1 MRDTVPP
8 EVLMP
13 LEKWSDQVNV
23 VRLLDDPVF
32 TDDLQL
38 LNELWEKNGGNAVL
52 DFSSVKFI
60 NSSNISRLLRLRKR
74 AVSSELKL
82 ILCGIST
89 QLWGTFLSTGLD
101 KVFEFSDNVTT
112 ALATLQISSD
122 QSTR

>member
-1 MRDTVPP
+1 
-8 EVLMP
+8 MP

-38 LNELWEKNGGNAVL
+38 LQELMEKNSTNAVL
-52 DFSSVKFI
+52 DFSSVKYI

-74 AVSSELKL
+74 AVTADLKL

-112 ALATLQISSD
+112 ALATLQIAA
-122 QSTR
+122 R